1 MKRLLLIPCLLL
13 AFASMEAQDASFTS
27 NTSLV
32 IIDANVRS
40 KDGKV
45 IADLKKEDFTVLED
59 GKPQMIGVF

>member
-1 MKRLLLIPCLLL
+1 MKRLLLIPGLLF
-13 AFASMEAQDASFTS
+13 AFANVEAQDASFTS

-45 IADLKKEDFTVLED
+45 IAWYPDNDWKPEDVVATIRKNVS
-59 GKPQMIGVF
+59 